1 MSSSLD
7 VDPHQ
12 RDVEFLDKYAM
23 DRWESVLQ
31 FLVQPGRGQT
41 AISRDAMRTLL
52 HAGLIERFI
61 LSHFLYI
68 RSGNSLAFRNMV
80 KRGLQ
85 SLLSVSVDFP
95 VRGKQEMFHTHI
107 YPHTIFSFS
116 QCHASMTRAHAFNKQ
131 HVYIHKQHL
140 NSWWFS

>member
-52 HAGLIERFI
+52 HAGLIERYLLSYRIIVTLFI
-61 LSHFLYI
+61 YYI
-68 RSGNSLAFRNMV
+68 RKPISIWEYGYNQ
-80 KRGLQ
+80 LQ
-85 SLLSVSVDFP
+85 
-95 VRGKQEMFHTHI
+95 
-107 YPHTIFSFS
+107 
-116 QCHASMTRAHAFNKQ
+116 
-131 HVYIHKQHL
+131 
-140 NSWWFS
+140 